1 MKRIKLLG
9 CTALFLALPLL
20 LGGCLWNN
28 EAQTATASDPT
39 AKSAEANDPWKKL
52 KMNRADKEGLPP
64 DRLEALGEI
73 ALQSGDYESSL
84 INFMEILKNNPQRY
98 DLHYKV
104 GVIFLIAGQF
114 EAARGELALVLVH
127 RPEMLQAHEALGL
140 VHLQEKKYPSAI
152 EEFQLVLSQDPGRA
166 NTRHLLGITY
176 LEAGQSAKAVAEL
189 KRAVELDRGQVA
201 SYIALGQAYTKM
213 KDYRQ
218 AIACLKQGLSQDP
231 QNQKLNHQL
240 GMALAG
246 DKRYNEAL
254 EVFMKAGDEAQAYNN
269 IGVHYFVAGQYEDAA
284 KCFQRAIELRPTF
297 YDEAKD
303 NLQRTLEK
311 LHQTHKDDS

>member
-1 MKRIKLLG
+1 MKRIKFLC

-20 LGGCLWNN
+20 LGGCLRNN
-28 EAQTATASDPT
+28 DARTSTTSDLT
-39 AKSAEANDPWKKL
+39 AKLAETKDPWKKL
-52 KMNRADKEGLPP
+52 KMNRADKDGLPP
-64 DRLEALGEI
+64 ERLEALGEI

-140 VHLQEKKYPSAI
+140 LHLQEKKYPLAV
-152 EEFQLVLSQDPGRA
+152 EEFQQVLAQDPQRP
-166 NTRHLLGITY
+166 NTRHLLGVTY
-176 LEAGQSAKAVAEL
+176 LEAGQPAKAVAEL
-189 KRAVELDRGQVA
+189 KRALELDRRQVS
-201 SYIALGQAYTKM
+201 SYTALGQAYMKL

-218 AIACLKQGLSQDP
+218 AMACLKQGLALEP
-231 QNQKLNHQL
+231 KNQKLNHQL

-246 DKRYNEAL
+246 EKRYNEAL

-297 YDEAKD
+297 YDEAKA
-303 NLQRTLEK
+303 NLQRALEK